1 MTSADSDGVG
11 SEDVLDGDVPPPRA
25 PRTRFNRKRDY
36 AAIGLIV
43 VALIG
48 AVVVVWQKSDLR
60 ATTSITTERQYEE
73 PVAPEFFP
81 PSLGEVWRAESP
93 ATWEPVVA
101 GPTVVTGRGG
111 EVAGRDPETG
121 DVRWIYSRDLE
132 LCTVGTQWR
141 TAVALYRTTENAL
154 PESDPRHA
162 GGCSE
167 MTSLDPVSGKRDRQ
181 RNSDAELGTR
191 LIGDGVYLT
200 ATGER
205 LITSVRS
212 DLVETMDYG
221 QIPAMVN
228 ADKQPRTGCAYKS
241 AHAASN
247 KIAVIERCP
256 NDAAVRLTVYK
267 ATGKENE
274 SDKPV
279 EVLSTVLGSESAQVV
294 AMNDDL
300 TAVAVPS
307 PNRLVVYGAEG
318 AQTASYDLDLGP
330 DDLGADPPGRASP
343 VTKATGAFH
352 WFSGSRT
359 VVVSATELRPLW
371 TIKDTLGPGT
381 VFAGRAL
388 LPVKDAIAVVSQAD
402 GTEVG
407 RIPVDRANHTGMVTM
422 SSIGPIVL
430 EQRGTTLVA
439 LH

>member
-1 MTSADSDGVG
+1 MG
-11 SEDVLDGDVPPPRA
+11 SEDVLHGDVPPPPAR
-25 PRTRFNRKRDY
+25 RTRFNRKRDY
-36 AAIGLIV
+36 AALGLIV
-43 VALIG
+43 AALTVTG
-48 AVVVVWQKSDLR
+48 VVVWHKSEMR
-60 ATTSITTERQYEE
+60 ATTSMTTDRQYEE
-73 PVAPEFFP
+73 PAAPEFFP

-111 EVAGRDPETG
+111 EVSGRDPETG
-121 DVRWIYSRDLE
+121 DVRWTYRRDLE
-132 LCTVGTQWR
+132 LCTISAQWR
-141 TAVALYRTTENAL
+141 NAVALYRTTENAL
-154 PESDPRHA
+154 PDSDPRHR

-205 LITSVRS
+205 LLTTVRS

-221 QIPAMVN
+221 QIPALVN

-256 NDAAVRLTVYK
+256 GDAAARLTVYK
-267 ATGKENE
+267 ATGKDNE
-274 SDKPV
+274 ADKPV
-279 EVLSTVLGSESAQVV
+279 EVLSTVVGSESAQIV
-294 AMNDDL
+294 AMNDEL
-300 TAVAVPS
+300 TAVAMPS
-307 PNRLVVYGAEG
+307 PNRLVVYGADG
-318 AQTASYDLDLGP
+318 AQVATYDVDLGP
-330 DDLGADPPGRASP
+330 QDLRADPPGRVSP
-343 VTKATGAFH
+343 ITKATGAFQ

-359 VVVSATELRPLW
+359 IVVSATELRPLW
-371 TIKDTLGPGT
+371 TIPDTLGPGT

-388 LPVKDAIAVVSQAD
+388 IPVKDAIAVISQAD
-402 GTEVG
+402 GKQVG
-407 RIPVDRANHTGMVTM
+407 LIPVDRANHTGMVTM

-430 EQRGTTLVA
+430 EQRGATLVA